1 MSVQALELVARYRL
15 YDSQGDLL
23 EESAAHQ
30 PMRFVRGRQQVLPA
44 LEQALAEAQVGDQL
58 SVELSAEQAYGPRRP
73 ELVFEVVQAN
83 LPADVA
89 IEPGMLFNPGGQ
101 RGRFQL
107 RVLELTAAGA
117 LMDGNHPYAGKD
129 LRYEIEVLA
138 LLPQDEPTES
148 ACQFVVPILQQ

>member
-1 MSVQALELVARYRL
+1 MSALQLVARYRL
-15 YDSQGDLL
+15 YDGQGGLL
-23 EESAAHQ
+23 EESPAHQ

-44 LEQALAEAQVGDQL
+44 LEQALAEAQVGDRL
-58 SVELSAEQAYGPRRP
+58 SVELSAAQAYGPHRA
-73 ELVFEVVQAN
+73 ELVFEVVRAN
-83 LPADVA
+83 LPEDVP

-107 RVLELTAAGA
+107 RVLELTPAGA

-138 LLPQDEPTES
+138 LLPQNDKE
-148 ACQFVVPILQQ
+148 VVSG